1 MYRTLGS
8 SKVMG
13 CESQSESQSGSR
25 PVRGSQSEQNNAAK
39 RSSARM
45 PSANHHFKLT
55 KFSLIETGAENSLDS
70 EKLSVEKGSHQ
81 TGLIFDFQDPPRKWD
96 LV

>member
-1 MYRTLGS
+1 
-8 SKVMG
+8 MG
-13 CESQSESQSGSR
+13 CESQSESQSGLG
-25 PVRGSQSEQNNAAK
+25 PVRRSRSEQNIAAE

-45 PSANHHFKLT
+45 PLASHHFKLT

-81 TGLIFDFQDPPRKWD
+81 TGLILF
-96 LV
+96 